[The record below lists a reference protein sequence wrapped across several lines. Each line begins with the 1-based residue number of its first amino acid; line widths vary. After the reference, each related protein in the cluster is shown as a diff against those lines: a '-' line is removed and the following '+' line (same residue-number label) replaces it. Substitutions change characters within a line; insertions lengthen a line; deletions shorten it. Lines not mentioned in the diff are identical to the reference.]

1 MTAITTRQVA
11 ANPPAF
17 SLVLRAIAVVLTLA
31 TAYIHYTLGGTLFLL
46 NAIGYTALAVALV
59 LPGLGPVRWL
69 VRYALIGFTTMTVV
83 GWVAFGARFDLAYL
97 DKAIELALIGVL
109 LFESWIVEGG
119 PVEVTRRALQAV
131 GLAR

>member
-11 ANPPAF
+11 ANPPAI

-31 TAYIHYTLGGTLFLL
+31 TAYIHYSLGGTLFLL
-46 NAIGYTALAVALV
+46 NAIGYAVLAVALV
-59 LPGLGPVRWL
+59 LPGLGSVRWL
-69 VRYALIGFTTMTVV
+69 VRYALIGFATMTII

-109 LFESWIVEGG
+109 LLESWIVEGG
-119 PVEVTRRALQAV
+119 PVEVMRRALRMV
-131 GLAR
+131 GVAR